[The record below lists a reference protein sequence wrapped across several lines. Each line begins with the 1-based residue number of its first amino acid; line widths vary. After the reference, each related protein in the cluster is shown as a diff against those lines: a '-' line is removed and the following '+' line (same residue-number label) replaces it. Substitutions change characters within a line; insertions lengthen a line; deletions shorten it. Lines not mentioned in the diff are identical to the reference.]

1 MDEGAVLCL
10 RMLLG
15 IIMFGLHVGVI
26 AIIWKE
32 VGSFVCGLVE
42 TFKVREPSEDIVDG
56 EEVGSF
62 EGGSVETVKVREPS
76 EDIVDGEDEPNCVLA
91 MDEDFSGTDN
101 GEFRYIG
108 SSDCVKIP
116 HVIKDDEMTSYHKI
130 TDMSYMFNSI
140 QDTEVDLSNFD
151 TTTEEDLSYMLEVK
165 PQN

>member
-1 MDEGAVLCL
+1 MITDIPPSCHYDNSFSEVCQLQDSYTI
-10 RMLLG
+10 RVYPNDT
-15 IIMFGLHVGVI
+15 I
-26 AIIWKE
+26 E

-62 EGGSVETVKVREPS
+62 EGGSVETVKVREPI
-76 EDIVDGEDEPNCVLA
+76 EDVVDGEDDPNCVLA

-116 HVIKDDEMTSYHKI
+116 HVIDK
-130 TDMSYMFNSI
+130 
-140 QDTEVDLSNFD
+140 Q
-151 TTTEEDLSYMLEVK
+151 
-165 PQN
+165 